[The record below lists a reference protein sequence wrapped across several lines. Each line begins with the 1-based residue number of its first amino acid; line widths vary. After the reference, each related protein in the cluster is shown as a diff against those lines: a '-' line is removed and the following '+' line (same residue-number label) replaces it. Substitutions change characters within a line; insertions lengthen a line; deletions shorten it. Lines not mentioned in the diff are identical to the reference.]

1 MKKILFSLIMF
12 LLGTVQMLAI
22 TEATLPGTGGTLY
35 NGYVY
40 KVTSN
45 TTRDNRT
52 NPGYNGLNVASN
64 ATVTIYIAR
73 GVTLTCYGG
82 NASYR
87 THGGAGIYVPSNST
101 LIITGEGTLVC
112 YGGNAGNGSNGGNG
126 GNGYLSKSGDG
137 NGWGGKGGDGGA
149 GGGGAGAGIGGYG
162 GDGANTNIGPS
173 GTNRTCFVNSYRYNG
188 TDGYNTQPGY
198 NGTAM
203 GYVYAV
209 GTVTIK
215 AYAGAASTTAGSAGS
230 TRGGIANDSG
240 SGWSNNYGSG
250 GGGRGAGGGAG
261 YGASYGIGGGAAGA
275 QSGST
280 GGSGGTYAR
289 KGTKD
294 GYPYLNGADGN
305 VGGVGNRNGGAY
317 STGYVSEGS
326 NRGGQ
331 SGGQSGRYA
340 SAGSHGYFYAMT
352 TVNKT
357 NANRSATTITSVPT
371 AIRTTTTFLN
381 TLTDE
386 TTTQYHYY
394 GIKMDA
400 VTVPVVKGKYFKG
413 YYTAGTGGTCIFDH
427 NGQPVTTNSLSYFCG
442 NSTLYAQF
450 EDKFAATDEDD
461 MGLQQNTNVTM
472 DDISYMLEKM
482 KDDNGVMTTFDLT
495 KASSIADPDN
505 LVMTVRAD
513 KHFTKNTFIY
523 MPEGTTFQNDELT
536 ENIIFKDGSGNISC
550 PNLRV
555 YDGVNMVIPQT
566 FTAANARYDR
576 MGSHRWGTICVPF
589 ALESNATVQFYTSG
603 TVNENGIL
611 VLEKT
616 PYIEAGQPAIY
627 QIQDLEAQEDKTD
640 DIYLGAANAPI
651 VMEAT
656 TAASDIIL
664 KGAFVS
670 QEIEDEG
677 VYYFSNNS
685 FYRKTQGTPLTV
697 PAFRAYIELK
707 PEEAVLAP
715 RHLRI
720 TDAEDPTAIY
730 ELELEAQDEL
740 EVTTGSYDL
749 SGRQVS
755 GQRQGVIIRN
765 GRKTMK

>member
-1 MKKILFSLIMF
+1 MF

-22 TEATLPGTGGTLY
+22 TEATLPDTGGTLY

-82 NASYR
+82 HASYA
-87 THGGAGIYVPSNST
+87 TAGGAGIYVPSNST

-112 YGGNAGNGSNGGNG
+112 YGGNAGAGSNGSKAGGAVLNIG
-126 GNGYLSKSGDG
+126 GNYGYGGAGG
-137 NGWGGKGGDGGA
+137 NGGA

-162 GDGANTNIGPS
+162 GNGAATNVGPS
-173 GTNRTCFVNSYRYNG
+173 GNKRYCNG
-188 TDGYNTQPGY
+188 DDFDGNGNDGYSTKAGS
-198 NGTAM
+198 NGATM

-209 GTVTIK
+209 GTVTVK
-215 AYAGAASTTAGSAGS
+215 AYAGAANSTAGS
-230 TRGGIANDSG
+230 GGAVGNYANDSG
-240 SGWSNNYGSG
+240 SGWHNNYASGRG
-250 GGGRGAGGGAG
+250 GGGAGGGSG
-261 YGASYGIGGGAAGA
+261 YGASYGIGGGAPGA
-275 QSGST
+275 QCGAT
-280 GGSGGTYAR
+280 GGSGGTMKTGHGKEYVYVNA
-289 KGTKD
+289 G
-294 GYPYLNGADGN
+294 GATA
-305 VGGVGNRNGGAY
+305 GGVGY
-317 STGYVSEGS
+317 STGSKGTGTRTTNAYGKNGGS
-326 NRGGQ
+326 GGGQ
-331 SGGQSGRYA
+331 SGKYA
-340 SAGSHGYFYAMT
+340 SAGGNGYFYAMT

-357 NANRSATTITSVPT
+357 NANRSATTITAAPNTIKSVV
-371 AIRTTTTFLN
+371 TFN
-381 TLTDE
+381 MNATDAGSNF
-386 TTTQYHYY
+386 TGTYYY
-394 GIKMDA
+394 GIAMAK
-400 VTVPVVKGKYFKG
+400 VKVPVRAGYYFKG
-413 YYTAGTGGTCIFDH
+413 YYSEATGGTQIFDKDG
-427 NGQPVTTNSLSYFCG
+427 NAKTSYGLSFFTESTT
-442 NSTLYAQF
+442 TLYAQYEVKIQSNADGSEQLKQATPLTDKDVEYF
-450 EDKFAATDEDD
+450 LQHLPEDGSVKNKIDLSSATSIENPDK
-461 MGLQQNTNVTM
+461 T
-472 DDISYMLEKM
+472 
-482 KDDNGVMTTFDLT
+482 VMN
-495 KASSIADPDN
+495 I
-505 LVMTVRAD
+505 RAD

-523 MPEGTTFQNDELT
+523 MPAGTTFQNDELT

-555 YDGVNMVIPQT
+555 FDGEDMVIPQT
-566 FTAANARYDR
+566 FTAENARYDR

-627 QIQDLEAQEDKTD
+627 QIQDLEAQADKTD

-670 QEIEDEG
+670 QEIEEEG

-685 FYRKTQGTPLTV
+685 FYLKTLGTPLTV

-720 TDAEDPTAIY
+720 ADSEDPTAIY

-749 SGRQVS
+749 SGRQTTD
-755 GQRQGVIIRN
+755 QRQGVIIRG
-765 GRKTMK
+765 GRKTIK